1 MGGFSC
7 QDFEFNKSVLFLTV
21 GALDA
26 FVGSKG
32 CFVKKE
38 HPGKKNWKNKASK
51 KEKEKTFLFLKKKK
65 KKKIE
70 RKRKL
75 NPNKLWRI
83 QINRRGNSFTRKRP
97 SRGK

>member
-26 FVGSKG
+26 FVGPKG

-38 HPGKKNWKNKASK
+38 HPGKKKL
-51 KEKEKTFLFLKKKK
+51 KE
-65 KKKIE
+65 
-70 RKRKL
+70 
-75 NPNKLWRI
+75 
-83 QINRRGNSFTRKRP
+83 
-97 SRGK
+97 